1 MVKKTK
7 ERRNKV
13 IFLIIFLC
21 LSSFLPFIR
30 LLTADFVAWDDEIY
44 VTTNAKVVKGLTLEN
59 VKWAFSTTYFGFYYP
74 ITWLSHIIDVE
85 LYKLN
90 PEGHHLTS
98 LILHILNTILL
109 FLFLKRGGIDEI
121 KSFIISAL
129 FSVHPLT
136 VESVGWISERKNLL
150 SFFFFFLSL
159 NLYLNYLKKSSVKNL
174 ILLFITFLLG
184 LMSKSVV
191 VTFPVI
197 LYLIDAFPLNRLKLQ
212 YDFIKNNFW
221 KLIYEKLIFFIP
233 VPIFGVLTIV
243 AQKEINA
250 LTTFDRLSWSDR
262 IAGAIL
268 AYARYIYQFLFP
280 IKLTAFYPHL
290 RGNYSPL
297 VLLLSILLLTAFI
310 IFSIYKIKKT
320 PVYFAAFFFFVINLL
335 PVIGIL
341 QVGEQGSADRYMYI
355 PIVGLLIFF
364 VFLIYE
370 YFPKLKF
377 VSEKMILSFFLVVF
391 LLFCFKTFNQTK
403 VWLNSENLFKN
414 MVEESPNP
422 SQGYINIGLEYKK
435 EGDYLTAIKYY
446 KMAIEADP
454 QKASAYNNLGSAL
467 YQLKDLEGANEAF
480 KKACELNPYHSVMV
494 YNLALSYDLMG
505 KYDEAE
511 RNYLKALKLNNKAP
525 SPRKNLIN
533 IYLRQKRLDESL
545 KLSLEGERLINY
557 DPYFFVTT
565 ALIYSEMGE
574 KESAKQKFESALSKF
589 GENYDILLNYGN
601 YLYSI
606 NEFDKAED
614 LLGRAVKIEPKD
626 VASTLK
632 IVDIEISKGRI
643 EIAKEIIKRSLNVN
657 PDDPLLLKKLE
668 SISQEKRE

>member
-1 MVKKTK
+1 MVKKEK
-7 ERRNKV
+7 ERRNKI

-21 LSSFLPFIR
+21 LSSFLPFIK
-30 LLTADFVAWDDEIY
+30 LLKADFVSWDDEIY
-44 VTTNAKVVKGLTLEN
+44 VTTNAKVVKGLNWEN

-74 ITWLSHIIDVE
+74 VTWLSHIIDVE
-85 LYKLN
+85 LYNLN
-90 PEGHHLTS
+90 PSGHHLTS
-98 LILHILNTILL
+98 LILHILNTLLL
-109 FLFLKRGGIDEI
+109 FFFLKRGGIDET
-121 KSFIISAL
+121 KSFIMSAL

-150 SFFFFFLSL
+150 AFFFFFLSL
-159 NLYLNYLKKSSVKNL
+159 NIYLTYLKKSSVKNL
-174 ILLFITFLLG
+174 ILLCITFLFG

-197 LYLIDAFPLNRLKLQ
+197 LYLIDIFPVKRLELK
-212 YDFIKNNFW
+212 YDFIKKNFF

-233 VPIFGVLTIV
+233 LPIFAVLTII
-243 AQKEINA
+243 AQREINA
-250 LTTFDRLSWSDR
+250 LTTFDRLSLMDR

-280 IKLTAFYPHL
+280 LKLTAFYPHL
-290 RGNYSPL
+290 RGNYSPFI
-297 VLLLSILLLTAFI
+297 LLLSILVLTYLI
-310 IFSIYKIKKT
+310 IFSIYKIKKNK
-320 PVYFAAFFFFVINLL
+320 VYFVGFFFYIINLL

-355 PIVGLLIFF
+355 PMVGLLLFF
-364 VFLIYE
+364 VFFVYE

-377 VSEKMILSFFLVVF
+377 VNEKMILSFFLLVF

-414 MVEESPNP
+414 MVLESPNP

-435 EGDYLTAIKYY
+435 KGDYETAIKYY

-454 QKASAYNNLGSAL
+454 DKAGAYNNLGSAL

-494 YNLALSYDLMG
+494 YNLALSYELLG

-511 RNYLKALKLNNKAP
+511 KNYLKALKLNKKAP
-525 SPRKNLIN
+525 APRKNLIN
-533 IYLRQKRLDESL
+533 IYLRQKRIDESL
-545 KLSLEGERLINY
+545 KLSLEGEKLIDY
-557 DPYFFVTT
+557 DPYFFITT
-565 ALIYSEMGE
+565 ALIYQELGE

-589 GENYDILLNYGN
+589 GENYNVLLNYGN

-606 NEFDKAED
+606 NEFDKALD
-614 LLGRAVKIEPKD
+614 LFLRAIKIEPKD
-626 VASTLK
+626 VASILK
-632 IVDIEISKGRI
+632 VVDIEISKGNI
-643 EIAKEIIKRSLNVN
+643 EIAKEILKSSLSIN

-668 SISQEKRE
+668 SISQEKGK